1 MQQGQPNPARRSR
14 FFAIMAALLLLFV
27 FAGFAR
33 TLFLRAFFDVPAIPG
48 YLYVHGIVL
57 TAWYL
62 LLFTQTCL
70 IAKNRVKVHQRL
82 GMAGVALAVC
92 VVAISVWVLVR
103 RDFPT
108 IDVRPER
115 SFGNLISLIVF
126 TLCVGSAVW
135 LRKKSAAHKRL
146 MLIGSMII
154 TAPALD
160 RMSRLPGLS
169 GFIDAILPDALGPP
183 EIAFATLAT
192 VSFILAVLIHDL
204 VTRKRPHWATIFGI
218 LCLFIIGPAISVAIT
233 MSGMWSAFVRW
244 VG

>member
-1 MQQGQPNPARRSR
+1 M
-14 FFAIMAALLLLFV
+14 
-27 FAGFAR
+27 
-33 TLFLRAFFDVPAIPG
+33 
-48 YLYVHGIVL
+48 
-57 TAWYL
+57 
-62 LLFTQTCL
+62 
-70 IAKNRVKVHQRL
+70 
-82 GMAGVALAVC
+82 C

-154 TAPALD
+154 IAPALD
-160 RMSRLPGLS
+160 RMSLLPGLS
-169 GFIDAILPDALGPP
+169 EFIDAILPDALGPP
-183 EIAFATLAT
+183 EIVFATLGT
-192 VSFILAVLIHDL
+192 LSLFLIVMIHDL
-204 VTRKRPHWATIFGI
+204 LTRKRPHWATIFGI
-218 LCLFIIGPAISVAIT
+218 LCLFIIGPAISAAIT
-233 MSGMWSAFVRW
+233 KSGMWSAFVRW